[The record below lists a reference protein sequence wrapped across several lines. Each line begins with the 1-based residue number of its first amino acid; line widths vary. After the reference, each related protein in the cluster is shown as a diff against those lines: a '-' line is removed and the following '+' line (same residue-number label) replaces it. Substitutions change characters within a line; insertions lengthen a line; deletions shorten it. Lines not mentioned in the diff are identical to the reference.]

1 VNEASIVLI
10 LILHSFSYGVV
21 ASRYNAR
28 LGSDQAAERIS
39 MFIVGPRSLG
49 NLWKFLF
56 GFRFVQSGDT
66 LLVIAS
72 VVHLVTTLYIVGAI
86 VFVLRQ

>member
-1 VNEASIVLI
+1 MSEESVVLVVIVHFI
-10 LILHSFSYGVV
+10 SYGMV

-28 LGSDQAAERIS
+28 LGCDQAADRIS

-49 NLWKFLF
+49 NLWKFLL
-56 GFRFVQSGDT
+56 GFRFIHSGDV

-72 VVHLVTTLYIVGAI
+72 VVHMATTLYIVGAI
-86 VFVLRQ
+86 FFLL